1 MEETNKE
8 GLPSFF
14 FVMWKIGNLE
24 IKGKVVLGPMAGYT
38 STAYR
43 KFMKK
48 FGVDVCVTEMVSDMG
63 LIYGNQ
69 ETFSYLEASEEE
81 YPLGVQLFG
90 SEPENIAKAAEI
102 CLNTMQ
108 DISFFDINAGCPVNK
123 VTKGGAGS
131 SLLKDPEKL
140 ASMVKSIKEKTN
152 KPVTVKIRLGWD
164 SHSIN
169 FREVIS
175 LLEDAGVDAI
185 GIHARTRKE
194 LYTGTPHYDL
204 IKDLR
209 NEMKVPLIVSGNI
222 FTLDDAI
229 NALEITKADAVM
241 VARGGVGNPFLITQI
256 QHYFKTGERLN
267 NPTLDDQ
274 KKYCLELAKL
284 LIEEKGETSGMKIF
298 RSMAPRFFTGY
309 PNSKELRSK
318 LVQTICTYQDLVDII
333 DKYKI

>member
-24 IKGKVVLGPMAGYT
+24 IKGKVVLAPMAGYT
-38 STAYR
+38 STSYR

-90 SEPENIAKAAEI
+90 SNPVNIAKAATI
-102 CLNTMQ
+102 CINTMK
-108 DISFFDINAGCPVNK
+108 DISFFDINAGCPCNK

-131 SLLKDPEKL
+131 ALMKTPETL
-140 ASMVKSIKEKTN
+140 AEIVREIKKVTDI
-152 KPVTVKIRLGWD
+152 PVTVKIRLGWD
-164 SHSIN
+164 NKRIN
-169 FREVIS
+169 FKEVIH
-175 LLEDAGVDAI
+175 LLEEAGVDAI
-185 GIHARTRKE
+185 GIHARTTKE
-194 LYTGTPHYDL
+194 LYTGLPHYDL
-204 IKDLR
+204 IENLR
-209 NEMKVPLIVSGNI
+209 DEMKVPLIVSGNI
-222 FTLDDAI
+222 YTLDDAI
-229 NALEITKADAVM
+229 NALNITKADAVM

-256 QHYFKTGERLN
+256 KHYYETGERLPD
-267 NPTLDDQ
+267 PTLDEQ
-274 KKYCLELAKL
+274 KSYCLELAKC
-284 LIEEKGETSGMKIF
+284 LIEEKGELQGMKIF
-298 RSMAPRFFTGY
+298 RSMAPRFFSGY

-318 LVQTICTYQDLVDII
+318 LVQTISTYQDLVDILDNYQI
-333 DKYKI
+333 